1 MRLSCPWSGLD
12 SLLLSLSHILTK
24 VLFIVVDTSNF
35 RSIEEDLLARTSKG
49 FRKDLETLWHYH

>member
-24 VLFIVVDTSNF
+24 VLFIVVDISIF
-35 RSIEEDLLARTSKG
+35 RSIDEDLLARTSKG
-49 FRKDLETLWHYH
+49 FRKDHETLWHCD